1 MKFLFKLN
9 EYPFEEMSKRERDNL
24 VIALRDELAK
34 LTWREIAWIIWANVS
49 INLEIKNEVYFFRII
64 EINNHIILL
73 QYDGNAS

>member
-24 VIALRDELAK
+24 VVALRDELAK

-49 INLEIKNEVYFFRII
+49 INIEIKNEVYFFRII